1 MPKEEGNKS
10 AEDAQTERSGREIKS
25 DDHTESV
32 IEIVIECWRFSRLFV
47 KVANRLD
54 AGEAAKYVSQ
64 LRYFQKKIEDI
75 LDRFDLKLINL
86 EGHPYEP
93 GMAVIALN
101 IDEFET
107 DDRMIIDQM
116 SEPVV
121 MDSNGLKKMGAVIL
135 RRV

>member
-1 MPKEEGNKS
+1 MAVGDVNKS
-10 AEDAQTERSGREIKS
+10 SEDLANQGSRPEMKS
-25 DDHTESV
+25 DQLTESV
-32 IEIVIECWRFSRLFV
+32 IEIVVECWRFSRLFV

-64 LRYFQKKIEDI
+64 LRYFQKKIDDI
-75 LDRFDLKLINL
+75 LERFDLKLINL

-93 GMAVIALN
+93 GMAVVALN

-107 DDRMIIDQM
+107 DDRLIIDQM